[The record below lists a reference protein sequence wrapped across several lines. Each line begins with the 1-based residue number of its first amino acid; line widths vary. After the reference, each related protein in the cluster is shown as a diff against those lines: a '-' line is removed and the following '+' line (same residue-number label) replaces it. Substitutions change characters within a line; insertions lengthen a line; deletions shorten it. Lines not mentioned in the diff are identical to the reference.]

1 MHSNKEFAA
10 VLFDMDGTILR
21 SIGIAE
27 CIWAGWAESHGI
39 DPAVLLPTIHGVRAV
54 ETISRLDL
62 PGIDAEAE
70 AERITQAEIAAMDGI
85 EPIPGVA
92 AFIGS
97 LPTDR
102 WVVVTSAPR
111 ALAERRIEAAGLPM
125 PAILIAAEDVTVG
138 KPAPDGY
145 LLAATPRRHD
155 DRRTGSVQPRSLRAM
170 QARDYEVA
178 LSELEAGRNQ
188 THWIWYVLP
197 QLRGLGASQMAQTY
211 GMPLLQAR
219 RRRASANALSSLIG
233 IDQLLHRR
241 NRNRAYRLRSCETV
255 VACHLRGGW
264 FRRHGS
270 ISAPTAAGHC

>member
-10 VLFDMDGTILR
+10 VLFDMDGTILS

-27 CIWAGWAESHGI
+27 RIWAGWAESHGI
-39 DPAVLLPTIHGVRAV
+39 DPAELLPTIHGVRAV
-54 ETISRLDL
+54 ETISRIDL

-170 QARDYEVA
+170 
-178 LSELEAGRNQ
+178 
-188 THWIWYVLP
+188 
-197 QLRGLGASQMAQTY
+197 
-211 GMPLLQAR
+211 
-219 RRRASANALSSLIG
+219 
-233 IDQLLHRR
+233 
-241 NRNRAYRLRSCETV
+241 
-255 VACHLRGGW
+255 
-264 FRRHGS
+264 
-270 ISAPTAAGHC
+270 